1 MENITALVGQMG
13 WPIASAVLVMWFAY
27 QLVVRGEQERREER
41 EAHRKEVEAM
51 TAAIN
56 NNTLVL
62 QSLKERLEKE

>member
-1 MENITALVGQMG
+1 MENMVQLVGQMG
-13 WPIASAVLVMWFAY
+13 WPIASCIMVMWFAY
-27 QLVVRGEQERREER
+27 QLVVRGEQERKDER

-62 QSLKERLEKE
+62 EALKEKLDK